1 MFENI
6 KRILRLL
13 FFKTPF
19 ISNTDVSE
27 YFDDILNSRTL
38 IASKELPDPD
48 GLKPGH

>member
-19 ISNTDVSE
+19 ISNTDVPE
-27 YFDDILNSRTL
+27 YFDDILNSQTL
-38 IASKELPDPD
+38 IAGKADPYPHLRD
-48 GLKPGH
+48 